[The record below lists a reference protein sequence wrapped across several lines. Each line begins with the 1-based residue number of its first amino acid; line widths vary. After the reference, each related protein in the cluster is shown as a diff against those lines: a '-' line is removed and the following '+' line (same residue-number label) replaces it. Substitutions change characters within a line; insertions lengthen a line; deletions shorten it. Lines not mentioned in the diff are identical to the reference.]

1 MAYNE
6 FAYFYDEFNGEADY
20 DALYAHIHKE
30 LTAHGIADGIL
41 ADLGCGTGELT
52 LMLTQAGYDVIGIDR
67 SEEMLSVLR
76 EKADELGLTGRL
88 LLLRQDLLELDL
100 YGTIRAAVSTF
111 DTYSHIGPLDSFEK
125 AIRKAAYFMEKG
137 GVFLF
142 DLNTPYKHREIL
154 AGQTFDIEAEDAD
167 CHWSNRYDEAA
178 QRVDITIAPCW
189 RSTALPWQGSLTA
202 RILALCAPTARAGSL
217 RLSSN
222 THKRMKA
229 MEQNHNMLRGIS
241 ENGGIVFYGVD
252 STEIVR
258 DMERLHKTSA
268 VTTAALGRL
277 LTAASMMG
285 IMLKS
290 TQDSVTLQIKGG
302 GPAGRLLAVSDGTGN
317 VKGYVEHPV
326 VELPPR
332 ADGHLDVGTAV
343 GKDGTLDV
351 IRDLGM
357 REPYIGQVPLTS
369 GEIAEDVT
377 TYFAISEQIPTVCAL
392 GVLVDKDL
400 SVRCAGGFVVQL
412 LPGATEEEIEHLE
425 KNIKAM
431 PSVTTMLEQGMSV
444 RDMLELALQGFQPDI
459 LDSYH
464 VTYKCDCSL
473 ERVEKMIRSLGK
485 KEVEKMRDEDPVA
498 EVNCQFCNKNYRVDL
513 NDLLKNWPDIVE
525 NEGTKKV

>member
-1 MAYNE
+1 MKDYIIRGMAANHQVR
-6 FAYFYDEFNGEADY
+6 FF
-20 DALYAHIHKE
+20 
-30 LTAHGIADGIL
+30 
-41 ADLGCGTGELT
+41 
-52 LMLTQAGYDVIGIDR
+52 
-67 SEEMLSVLR
+67 
-76 EKADELGLTGRL
+76 
-88 LLLRQDLLELDL
+88 
-100 YGTIRAAVSTF
+100 
-111 DTYSHIGPLDSFEK
+111 
-125 AIRKAAYFMEKG
+125 AAYSKNLVE
-137 GVFLF
+137 
-142 DLNTPYKHREIL
+142 
-154 AGQTFDIEAEDAD
+154 EA
-167 CHWSNRYDEAA
+167 R
-178 QRVDITIAPCW
+178 
-189 RSTALPWQGSLTA
+189 
-202 RILALCAPTARAGSL
+202 
-217 RLSSN
+217 
-222 THKRMKA
+222 KRH
-229 MEQNHNMLRGIS
+229 E
-241 ENGGIVFYGVD
+241 
-252 STEIVR
+252 
-258 DMERLHKTSA
+258 TSPVA
-268 VTTAALGRL
+268 TAALGRTL
-277 LTAASMMG
+277 AAVSMMG
-285 IMLKS
+285 NALKE
-290 TQDSVTLQIKGG
+290 DGASVTLQIKGG

>member
-1 MAYNE
+1 
-6 FAYFYDEFNGEADY
+6 
-20 DALYAHIHKE
+20 
-30 LTAHGIADGIL
+30 
-41 ADLGCGTGELT
+41 
-52 LMLTQAGYDVIGIDR
+52 
-67 SEEMLSVLR
+67 
-76 EKADELGLTGRL
+76 
-88 LLLRQDLLELDL
+88 
-100 YGTIRAAVSTF
+100 
-111 DTYSHIGPLDSFEK
+111 
-125 AIRKAAYFMEKG
+125 
-137 GVFLF
+137 
-142 DLNTPYKHREIL
+142 
-154 AGQTFDIEAEDAD
+154 
-167 CHWSNRYDEAA
+167 
-178 QRVDITIAPCW
+178 
-189 RSTALPWQGSLTA
+189 
-202 RILALCAPTARAGSL
+202 
-217 RLSSN
+217 
-222 THKRMKA
+222 

-258 DMERLHKTSA
+258 EMERLHKTSA

-290 TQDSVTLQIKGG
+290 TRDSVTLQI
-302 GPAGRLLAVSDGTGN
+302 
-317 VKGYVEHPV
+317 KGYVEHPV

-332 ADGHLDVGTAV
+332 ADGHLNVGAAV

-369 GEIAEDVT
+369 GEIAEDIT
-377 TYFAISEQIPTVCAL
+377 TYFAISEQVPTVCAL

-431 PSVTTMLEQGMSV
+431 PSVTTMLEEGKSV
-444 RDMLELALQGFQPDI
+444 RDMLELALAGFAPDI

-464 VTYKCDCSL
+464 VTYKCDCGL

-485 KEVEKMRDEDPVA
+485 KEVERMRDEDPVA
-498 EVNCQFCNKNYRVDL
+498 EVNCQFCNKNYKVDL
-513 NDLLKNWPDIVE
+513 NELLKNWPSTAE
-525 NEGTKKV
+525 NELGKNA

>member
-20 DALYAHIHKE
+20 DALYGYITDDLK
-30 LTAHGIADGIL
+30 AHGITDGIL
-41 ADLGCGTGELT
+41 ADLGCGTGDLT

-88 LLLRQDLLELDL
+88 LLLKQDLLDLDL

-111 DTYSHIGPLDSFEK
+111 DTYSHIGPQENFEK
-125 AIRKAAYFMEKG
+125 AIRKAAYFMERG
-137 GVFLF
+137 GVFIF
-142 DLNTPYKHREIL
+142 DLNTPYKHRHIL
-154 AGQTFDIEAEDAD
+154 AGQTFDIEAEDAE
-167 CHWSNRYDEAA
+167 CHWSNRYDETA
-178 QRVDITIAPCW
+178 QRVDITINIDYHETGSTSTRRSASTATRWTPCAPCW
-189 RSTALPWQGSLTA
+189 KSTASPWPKSPTA
-202 RILALCAPTARAGSL
+202 RALARCAATARAGSS

-222 THKRMKA
+222 THKRKKQ

-258 DMERLHKTSA
+258 EMERLHKTSA

-326 VELPPR
+326 VELPR
-332 ADGHLDVGTAV
+332 GLTA
-343 GKDGTLDV
+343 
-351 IRDLGM
+351 I
-357 REPYIGQVPLTS
+357 
-369 GEIAEDVT
+369 
-377 TYFAISEQIPTVCAL
+377 
-392 GVLVDKDL
+392 
-400 SVRCAGGFVVQL
+400 
-412 LPGATEEEIEHLE
+412 
-425 KNIKAM
+425 
-431 PSVTTMLEQGMSV
+431 
-444 RDMLELALQGFQPDI
+444 
-459 LDSYH
+459 
-464 VTYKCDCSL
+464 
-473 ERVEKMIRSLGK
+473 
-485 KEVEKMRDEDPVA
+485 
-498 EVNCQFCNKNYRVDL
+498 
-513 NDLLKNWPDIVE
+513 
-525 NEGTKKV
+525 